1 MENFMNFTENNY
13 ENAVMELF
21 RDGLGYSSLYGP
33 DVERD
38 YREPLYLDELY
49 PALERIN
56 PKLPAVAI
64 QQAVEKLQRFEN
76 GSLIQKKLV

>member
-1 MENFMNFTENNY
+1 MNFTENNY
-13 ENAVMELF
+13 ENAVIEFF
-21 RDGLGYSSLYGP
+21 RDDLGYSSIYGP

-56 PKLPAVAI
+56 AKLPDVAI
-64 QQAVEKLQRFEN
+64 REAVE
-76 GSLIQKKLV
+76 